1 VPDAESNSMI
11 KSFWLDK
18 QARLFFFQSIFGLCA
33 ILFSVG
39 FGLKDSLTVSLFFLL
54 TSFLGALAYV
64 QLGKRETYSTLELFG
79 VGISFGTIV
88 PAISGFLLRTFFNI
102 PSICGFVVLIA
113 LALSTVDRSR
123 RNRTVAVVPSPELL
137 ASILP
142 ISAAAAF
149 AEFNHTTY
157 LFVLISVIGLFF
169 CKKIENWLVSFH
181 AISIKVTYF
190 LIFSIS
196 ACTTRLV
203 DNQFQISSWRTIVG
217 IDQIFDQSQA
227 ASIARYGF
235 TDNFFVAGA
244 RMPGHTL
251 THAWA
256 GIAQIITDSPVF
268 MVSGAA
274 GVLFGNL
281 GVSALIGGI
290 VYRWTK
296 KISVVVASLLIW
308 TFQASLIDQY
318 HVAANPRVSN
328 SISLLWFAF
337 GWFLLIEF
345 RENRIRR
352 PMIFLPVLL
361 AAIGFGKFH
370 WIVYILA
377 TIGIVSIVDLIK
389 TKSKQFIPLILLTA
403 LMFSFVYLVFMR
415 GMNAYSEPV
424 FKFFPYIFFGHV
436 AVVLLRGFAFTDC
449 QPNESSRTIKQATI
463 FGSFVFIPLISITGG
478 NNMEG
483 YFFICSLVLISIYQG
498 ANLEIAWR
506 ELPHARPISRFV
518 VPVVFIS
525 VLFFSLLRFVFFL
538 RIQSSTKFPL
548 LKFVIVDIP
557 ADLVVLILVFFFF
570 FVTCFL
576 SSRNTSTANPLTK
589 RSAIAILVVLCFTA
603 NCASFISQTV
613 RPYMPVYIY
622 GKGGEVVPKLSDN
635 EIQVGIWL
643 NQNTEA
649 EDIVAT
655 NNYCQIRVQVGH
667 RTPIKPEDCRQQNMI
682 AWISAIA
689 HRRMLLEAPIISVLG
704 PGSPLSEID
713 SDRYNLSLDFAQ
725 HPNHQ
730 LLTKLKS
737 YGVSWFVFN
746 NDWTPTTNWIN
757 FGVVE
762 FKNDDYTVL
771 RLA

>member
-1 VPDAESNSMI
+1 MI
-11 KSFWLDK
+11 KPFWLDK
-18 QARLFFFQSIFGLCA
+18 QTRLFFFQSIFGLGG
-33 ILFSVG
+33 ILISVG
-39 FGLKDSLTVSLFFLL
+39 FSLKDSLTVSLFFLI
-54 TSFLGALAYV
+54 TSILGALAYV

-113 LALSTVDRSR
+113 LALSTIIRSR

-137 ASILP
+137 ALILP

-149 AEFNHTTY
+149 AEFNHITY
-157 LFVLISVIGLFF
+157 LFVLISVSGLFF
-169 CKKIENWLVSFH
+169 YKKFENWLVSFH
-181 AISIKVTYF
+181 ALSIKIKYF

-196 ACTTRLV
+196 ASITRLV
-203 DNQFQISSWRTIVG
+203 DNQFQISSWRTIVF
-217 IDQIFDQSQA
+217 IDQIFDESQA
-227 ASIARYGF
+227 ASIARYGI
-235 TDNFFVAGA
+235 TDNLFVAGA

-256 GIAQIITDSPVF
+256 GIAQIITDSPAF
-268 MVSGAA
+268 MISGAA

-290 VYRWTK
+290 VYRWTE
-296 KISVVVASLLIW
+296 KISVVIASLLIW

-318 HVAANPRVSN
+318 HVAANPRMSN

-345 RENRIRR
+345 RENRIRQ

-361 AAIGFGKFH
+361 AAVGFGKFH
-370 WIVYILA
+370 WIIYILA
-377 TIGIVSIVDLIK
+377 TIGIISIVNLIK
-389 TKSKQFIPLILLTA
+389 TKSQQFIPLILLTTF
-403 LMFSFVYLVFMR
+403 MFSFVYLVFMR
-415 GMNAYSEPV
+415 GMNAYSDPV

-436 AVVLLRGFAFTDC
+436 AVVLLRSFAFTDY
-449 QPNESSRTIKQATI
+449 QPNESSKTIKQATI
-463 FGSFVFIPLISITGG
+463 FGSLVFVSLISITGG

-506 ELPHARPISRFV
+506 ELPHARLNSRFV
-518 VPVVFIS
+518 VPLVFIL

-548 LKFVIVDIP
+548 LKFVIVTIP
-557 ADLVVLILVFFFF
+557 ADLVVLILVFFVF

-576 SSRNTSTANPLTK
+576 SLRNSSTVNPLTK

-603 NCASFISQTV
+603 NCAIFISQTL
-613 RPYMPVYIY
+613 RPYITIHMY
-622 GKGGEVVPKLSDN
+622 GNGEVVPKLSDN

-643 NQNTEA
+643 NQNTDA
-649 EDIVAT
+649 EEIIAT
-655 NNYCQIRVQVGH
+655 NHYCQIRVQAGH
-667 RTPIKPEDCRQQNMI
+667 RTPIEPEECRQQNMI

-704 PGSPLSEID
+704 PGSPLSKID

-725 HPNHQ
+725 HPNNQ

-737 YGVSWFVFN
+737 YGVSWFVFKN
-746 NDWTPTTNWIN
+746 AWTPITNWSN
-757 FGVVE
+757 FGVIE

>member
-1 VPDAESNSMI
+1 MI
-11 KSFWLDK
+11 KPFWLDK
-18 QARLFFFQSIFGLCA
+18 QTRLFFFQSIFGLGG
-33 ILFSVG
+33 ILISVG
-39 FGLKDSLTVSLFFLL
+39 FSLKDSLTVSLFFLI
-54 TSFLGALAYV
+54 TSILGALAYV

-102 PSICGFVVLIA
+102 PSICGFLVLIA
-113 LALSTVDRSR
+113 LALSTIIRSR

-137 ASILP
+137 ALILP

-149 AEFNHTTY
+149 AEFNHITY
-157 LFVLISVIGLFF
+157 LFVLISVGGLFF
-169 CKKIENWLVSFH
+169 YKKFENWLVSFH
-181 AISIKVTYF
+181 ALSIKIKYF

-196 ACTTRLV
+196 ASITRLV
-203 DNQFQISSWRTIVG
+203 DNQFQISSWRTIVF
-217 IDQIFDQSQA
+217 IDQIFDESQA
-227 ASIARYGF
+227 ASIARYGI
-235 TDNFFVAGA
+235 TDNLFVAGA

-268 MVSGAA
+268 MISGAA

-290 VYRWTK
+290 VYRWTE
-296 KISVVVASLLIW
+296 KISVVIASLLIW

-318 HVAANPRVSN
+318 HVAANPRMSN

-345 RENRIRR
+345 RENRIRQ

-361 AAIGFGKFH
+361 AAVGFGKFH
-370 WIVYILA
+370 WIIYILA
-377 TIGIVSIVDLIK
+377 TIGIISIVDLIK
-389 TKSKQFIPLILLTA
+389 TKSQQFIPLILLTA
-403 LMFSFVYLVFMR
+403 FMFSFVYLVFMR
-415 GMNAYSEPV
+415 GMNAYSDPV
-424 FKFFPYIFFGHV
+424 FKFFPYIFYGHV
-436 AVVLLRGFAFTDC
+436 AVVLLRSFAFTDY
-449 QPNESSRTIKQATI
+449 QPNESSRTIKQATK
-463 FGSFVFIPLISITGG
+463 FGSIVFVSLISITGG

-506 ELPHARPISRFV
+506 ELPHARLISRFV
-518 VPVVFIS
+518 VPMVFIL

-538 RIQSSTKFPL
+538 RIQSSPKFPL
-548 LKFVIVDIP
+548 LKFVIVTIP
-557 ADLVVLILVFFFF
+557 ADLVVLILVFF
-570 FVTCFL
+570 VTCFL
-576 SSRNTSTANPLTK
+576 SLKNTSTVNPFTK
-589 RSAIAILVVLCFTA
+589 RSAIAILIVLCFTA
-603 NCASFISQTV
+603 NCAIFISQTL
-613 RPYMPVYIY
+613 RPYITIHMY
-622 GKGGEVVPKLSDN
+622 GNGEVVPKLSDN

-643 NQNTEA
+643 NQNTDS

-667 RTPIKPEDCRQQNMI
+667 KPPIEPEDCRQQNMI
-682 AWISAIA
+682 AWISAIS
-689 HRRMLLEAPIISVLG
+689 HRRMLLEAPLISVLG
-704 PGSPLSEID
+704 PGSPLSKID

-725 HPNHQ
+725 HPNNQ
-730 LLTKLKS
+730 LLAKLKS
-737 YGVSWFVFN
+737 YGVSWFVFK
-746 NDWTPTTNWIN
+746 NDWTPLTNWSN
-757 FGVVE
+757 FGVIE